1 MTKENR
7 QAQLKFFKENNIDF
21 RTIPMI
27 VSHFISIGEQAAKSL
42 TDKKIEQIY
51 QQAVE
56 EDKQRKGASLIAPEF
71 QKYILTCCQKLAQ
84 LDRNLRLDIIKE
96 AL

>member
-27 VSHFISIGEQAAKSL
+27 VSHFISIGEQAAKGL
-42 TDKKIEQIY
+42 TDEKIEQIY

-56 EDKQRKGASLIAPEF
+56 EDKKRKGASLIAPEF

>member
-7 QAQLKFFKENNIDF
+7 QAQLKFFKENDIDF

-56 EDKQRKGASLIAPEF
+56 EDKKRKGASLIAPEF
-71 QKYILTCCQKLAQ
+71 QKYILACCQKLAQ

>member
-1 MTKENR
+1 MTKENK

-21 RTIPMI
+21 RAIPMI
-27 VSHFISIGEQAAKSL
+27 GSHFISIGEQAAKSL

-56 EDKQRKGASLIAPEF
+56 EDKKRKGTSLIAPEF

>member
-56 EDKQRKGASLIAPEF
+56 EDKQREGASLIAPEF